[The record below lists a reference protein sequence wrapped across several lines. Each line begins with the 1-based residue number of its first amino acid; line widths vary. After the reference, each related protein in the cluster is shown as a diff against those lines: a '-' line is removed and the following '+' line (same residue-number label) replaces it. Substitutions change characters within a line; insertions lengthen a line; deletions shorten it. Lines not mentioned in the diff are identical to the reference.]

1 MLLRRCKLRSQPP
14 KAQLT
19 NLGWMAVSERLISQS
34 FVAELLS
41 LTRSVFNRSTE
52 VRNRAKVEVAVQ
64 SSPSLTALMVSGRK
78 PTTELEST
86 FKESTLKLT
95 ASMKLSA
102 SFEPKV
108 FSTSKFTV
116 EELVFTRSAGPQCVG

>member
-1 MLLRRCKLRSQPP
+1 M
-14 KAQLT
+14 
-19 NLGWMAVSERLISQS
+19 
-34 FVAELLS
+34 AELLF
-41 LTRSVFNRSTE
+41 LTRSILNRPTE
-52 VRNRAKVEVAVQ
+52 VRNCAKVEVAVQ
-64 SSPSLTALMVSGRK
+64 GSPSLTVLMVSGRK
-78 PTTELEST
+78 ATTELEST

-116 EELVFTRSAGPQCVG
+116 EEPRVHPPCRTAVRGLTHKDHSLPPDWLMGMLVS